1 MTITVWICNFKNHMP
16 YFLQNWIC
24 RFEKPRT
31 EPNSL
36 HPSTTV
42 LSPYLKFGCLSARTF
57 YYRLLDVY
65 RLNKVGWHSL
75 LQTAGRVQTEQG
87 GLAQSTTDCWTR
99 TD

>member
-1 MTITVWICNFKNHMP
+1 MP

-65 RLNKVGWHSL
+65 RLNKVGCLRFWL
-75 LQTAGRVQTEQG
+75 ARVHPC
-87 GLAQSTTDCWTR
+87 LYH
-99 TD
+99 